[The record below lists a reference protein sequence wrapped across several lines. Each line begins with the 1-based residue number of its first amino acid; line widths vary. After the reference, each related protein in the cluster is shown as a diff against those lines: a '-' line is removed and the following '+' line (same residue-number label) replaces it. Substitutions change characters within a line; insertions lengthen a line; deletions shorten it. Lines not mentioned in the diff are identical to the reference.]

1 VKSDIEKYGLNG
13 EDHGFFTGGRSI
25 WLAVIAASILVAFS
39 SCSQI
44 MGGLR
49 PDLDDEY
56 RYERE
61 PTAGG
66 RFSEGGLLDD
76 DRGRGPDSD
85 SMAHNERRPGSPG
98 RMGGQGSWLQEGED
112 ERNALRRPT
121 PSESDDETPPLA
133 ARPQMLKKFK
143 NGMRA
148 TRDDFIDDSRSDGSL
163 WNSDGQTNYF
173 LTKNR
178 TKSEGDLVTVVS
190 EEEFLRDVAA
200 EIKRTLSPDERE
212 SEMDLAQERMR
223 RKAMG
228 LPEDPNAAEGDKVAN
243 SQASADRNPASAA
256 GDEKKFVQVPN
267 VTWAEIDLRK
277 SIEMKAG
284 DPVMMEVLERYPN
297 GNYKLRGLKRVR
309 YQGRTKMVSVVA
321 IAKSSDISD
330 DETITSGKLYE
341 YRIESVR

>member
-1 VKSDIEKYGLNG
+1 MKSDIEKFGLNG
-13 EDHGFFTGGRSI
+13 ENHGFFSGAKSI
-25 WLAVIAASILVAFS
+25 WLAVLAASLLIAFS
-39 SCSQI
+39 GCSQI

-49 PDLDDEY
+49 PDLNDEY
-56 RYERE
+56 RYEKE
-61 PTAGG
+61 PTGGG
-66 RFSEGGLLDD
+66 RFAEGGLLDAE
-76 DRGRGPDSD
+76 RGRGPDSEAPGH
-85 SMAHNERRPGSPG
+85 SERRPTAG
-98 RMGGQGSWLQEGED
+98 RMGGQGSWLQEGD
-112 ERNALRRPT
+112 DDRNALRRPA
-121 PSESDDETPPLA
+121 PAEGDEETPPLA

-143 NGMRA
+143 NGIRA

-163 WNSDGQTNYF
+163 WTSDGQTNYF

-178 TKSEGDLVTVVS
+178 TKSEGDIVTVTT
-190 EEEFLRDVAA
+190 EEEFLRDVAN

-212 SEMDLAQERMR
+212 VEMDVAQERMR

-228 LPEDPNAAEGDKVAN
+228 LPEDGAAAEGDKVA
-243 SQASADRNPASAA
+243 SGQSAA
-256 GDEKKFVQVPN
+256 ARSPANEAGGEDKKFVQVPN
-267 VTWAEIDLRK
+267 VTWAEVDLRK

-284 DPVMMEVLERYPN
+284 DPIMMEVMERYPN

-321 IAKSSDISD
+321 IAKSSDITD